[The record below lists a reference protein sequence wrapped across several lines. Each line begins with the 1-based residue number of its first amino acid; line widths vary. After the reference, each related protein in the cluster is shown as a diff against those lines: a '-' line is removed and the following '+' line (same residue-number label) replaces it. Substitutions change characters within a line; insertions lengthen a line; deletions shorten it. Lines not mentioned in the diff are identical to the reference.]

1 MKQQTTNTLKRLKRS
16 LLKEKKVWESK
27 FKFSKVSFN
36 VSFPFVRWVKEK
48 SERKAALK
56 ELRLQTRQGNCNK

>member
-27 FKFSKVSFN
+27 CKFSKDSFN
-36 VSFPFVRWVKEK
+36 VSIPFVRWVKEK